1 MTDHDG
7 DDRGRRDDEKQE
19 RHRRSRSKSRDR
31 RRDSRRSR
39 SLSRDD
45 RRRRDRSRSSERY
58 KSRRSRSRER
68 RRDRARSPEDY
79 KPKRQPA
86 QPTERVGGPRNGPG
100 TGADPFANLR
110 QPVASVDPAEIQ
122 RLWQEQQL
130 RARQLV
136 LQQQSLSARS
146 AATKSQREIHVGNLV
161 PGATTDLMLQ
171 QIFNTALGVRFPST
185 PGLEPVIKV
194 NIHKD
199 GRYAFIELR
208 SPEMATAAMD
218 LNGQVQFL
226 GQSMSVNRPS
236 GYVDPGQVTLAAAAA
251 TSALHAF
258 QSTGGAL
265 GLQQAALASLA
276 ASGAGLNPGGM
287 LGGYPGLPTT
297 VPASQM
303 PMSTLQPTSMYQ
315 ATAANS
321 VMPGGLYQ
329 TSVQA
334 PYSAALQHQQ
344 QQQHSLPSAYAPPPD
359 QVVQPSHVML
369 QGMSH
374 PHPAPAGSGDGNSN
388 VPTQCLC
395 MLGMVGADVL
405 MNDLEYE
412 EVLEDLRVE
421 CDKQAPGMVAQVKV
435 PRPPQPELSQQLMN
449 TGNYG
454 KALVLFH
461 DVMSAVKARDAIHGR
476 MFAGRPIQVSYIT
489 PDAFVRCC

>member
-1 MTDHDG
+1 M
-7 DDRGRRDDEKQE
+7 
-19 RHRRSRSKSRDR
+19 
-31 RRDSRRSR
+31 
-39 SLSRDD
+39 
-45 RRRRDRSRSSERY
+45 
-58 KSRRSRSRER
+58 
-68 RRDRARSPEDY
+68 
-79 KPKRQPA
+79 
-86 QPTERVGGPRNGPG
+86 GGPRNGPG

-161 PGATTDLMLQ
+161 PGATSDLMLQ

-185 PGLEPVIKV
+185 PGLDAVIKV

-208 SPEMATAAMD
+208 TPEMATAAMD

-251 TSALHAF
+251 TSALQAF
-258 QSTGGAL
+258 QSGGSL
-265 GLQQAALASLA
+265 GLQQIASLA
-276 ASGAGLNPGGM
+276 ATGAGMAPGGV
-287 LGGYPGLPTT
+287 LGGYPGLPAAQPSSMMTMPT
-297 VPASQM
+297 NTLQTNGMYQAAAANGAMPGGHYPSSAAPALYT
-303 PMSTLQPTSMYQ
+303 STLQQPQ
-315 ATAANS
+315 
-321 VMPGGLYQ
+321 
-329 TSVQA
+329 QA
-334 PYSAALQHQQ
+334 PVAS
-344 QQQHSLPSAYAPPPD
+344 SYAPPPD
-359 QVVQPSHVML
+359 QLVHPSHQMSL
-369 QGMSH
+369 QGISSH
-374 PHPAPAGSGDGNSN
+374 HPPPATAGGGDGMTSN

-421 CDKQAPGMVAQVKV
+421 CDKQTPGMVAQVKV
-435 PRPPQPELSQQLMN
+435 PRPPQPELSQQLIN